1 MFDLSSHR
9 LFKHTQRM
17 NSENEHEFSDDQKKL
32 LSSISPGRIILP
44 TIIGLAVI
52 TYIVSRQLNFDEI
65 GKINWN
71 AHAVFWLGISISVYA
86 IRHLMIAWRLRL
98 LSENDFS
105 WKKSIELVFILEF
118 ASAVSPTNFGGS
130 AVAFFML
137 IQETISGARATAIVV
152 YTIVADTLIF
162 VFTIPLLA
170 LFFGMRAFRPDLVEN
185 SQFDGLGYTL
195 LLVWV
200 IMAVYGLL
208 FLYGLFIRP
217 RHLKRLLNVFA
228 TWKIFGRSRVR
239 IRKAAE
245 DIEITALGISS
256 KPASFHWHAAW
267 MTFVSWICRFFSIT
281 AILIALS
288 PDISTTFMDHIILL
302 SRGESLYAVTAY
314 SPTPGGSGVAELIFG
329 SFYSDYVTKNVA
341 VFSAILWR
349 TITYYPYLFLGILII
364 PNWIRKIINR
374 RRLSKSSR

>member
-1 MFDLSSHR
+1 MPL
-9 LFKHTQRM
+9 
-17 NSENEHEFSDDQKKL
+17 ENEFSDDQQKL
-32 LSSISPGRIILP
+32 LRSIRPSKVILP
-44 TIIGLAVI
+44 TLIGLIVI
-52 TYIVSRQLNFDEI
+52 AYIVSRQLNLEEFN
-65 GKINWN
+65 KIDWN
-71 AHAVFWLGISISVYA
+71 THAVIWLGVALLIYVL
-86 IRHLMIAWRLRL
+86 RHLLIAWRLRL
-98 LSENDFS
+98 LSENEFS
-105 WKKSIELVFILEF
+105 WEKSIELVFILEF

-162 VFTIPLLA
+162 VVTIPLLA
-170 LFFGMRAFRPDLVEN
+170 LLIGMKAFRPELLAASE
-185 SQFDGLGYTL
+185 FDGLGYTL

-200 IMAVYGLL
+200 IMAVYGIL
-208 FLYGLFIRP
+208 FLYGLFIKP
-217 RHLKRLLNVFA
+217 KHLKWLLNIFGS
-228 TWKIFGRSRVR
+228 WKIFGKTRKR

-256 KPASFHWHAAW
+256 KPASFHWKAGW
-267 MTFVSWICRFFSIT
+267 MTIASWICRFFSIS

-288 PDISTTFMDHIILL
+288 PELKPSFMDHIILL

-329 SFYSDYVTKNVA
+329 SFYSDFVPKNVS
-341 VFSAILWR
+341 VLSAILWR
-349 TITYYPYLFLGILII
+349 AITYYPYLFLGILII

-374 RRLSKSSR
+374 RRLKS